1 MAELETESFSVMNY
15 LKIFFRRKELII
27 IPAFLGII
35 GGVCAGMVLPKLY
48 KSSTIIL
55 VEEGKTDNPLFSQL
69 AVSTTVKQ
77 RLNTIKE
84 SMLGWHSLVKL
95 VKRLKLDK
103 DIKTQKQYENLIDDI
118 RSDIAI
124 KLQGNNIIKLS
135 YVGENPLG
143 TQAIV
148 KNVTDIFIEQNR
160 QIQDKETADAIT
172 FIEEQLHVYKGKIKS
187 AEIARM
193 QDRLDELLID
203 STENHPVV
211 KQLREQI
218 TLKKDELKKE
228 NLEYTEADQLK
239 VETTDPLIEGIQQ
252 ALQNIESDGKTVTA
266 LESPEKNL
274 FKIELLDKLQNV
286 LARDQKVNEA
296 IYNVLLQRLE
306 TAKIT
311 QRLQASKEGTRY
323 TILEPPRIPLEPF
336 QPNKLLLVFTGLFIG
351 IVTGFGLVVAAEFL
365 DKSFIDVEE
374 TKQHFGEPLLGA
386 ISRINTEESIRV
398 EKDKMRWVYTLT
410 LVAGAAIVLVT
421 HAIINLLK

>member
-77 RLNTIKE
+77 RRNTIKE

-118 RSDIAI
+118 RSDISI

-336 QPNKLLLVFTGLFIG
+336 QPNKLILVFTGLFIG

-365 DKSFIDVEE
+365 DKSF
-374 TKQHFGEPLLGA
+374 
-386 ISRINTEESIRV
+386 
-398 EKDKMRWVYTLT
+398 
-410 LVAGAAIVLVT
+410 
-421 HAIINLLK
+421 